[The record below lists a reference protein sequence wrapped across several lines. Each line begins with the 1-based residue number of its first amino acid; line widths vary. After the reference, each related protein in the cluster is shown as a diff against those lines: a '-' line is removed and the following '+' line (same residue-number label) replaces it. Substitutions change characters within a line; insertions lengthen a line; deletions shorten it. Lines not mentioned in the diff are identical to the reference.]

1 MVMRHLIPDKQSG
14 KLQLKLTYVNETD
27 YNFNYR

>member
-1 MVMRHLIPDKQSG
+1 MVVRHSIPNKQSG
-14 KLQLKLTYVNETD
+14 KLQLELTYVNETD